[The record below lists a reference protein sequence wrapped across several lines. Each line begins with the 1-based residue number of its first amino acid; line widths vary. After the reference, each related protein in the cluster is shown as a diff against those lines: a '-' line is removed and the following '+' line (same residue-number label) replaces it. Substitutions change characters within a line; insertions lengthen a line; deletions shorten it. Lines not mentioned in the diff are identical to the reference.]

1 MPTSLRQRIGPATA
15 GGPRAMLN
23 KVPEVTLYF
32 WVIKILATTVGE
44 TFADYLDSTIG
55 IGLTG
60 TTLIMAAFLVVSL
73 VFQFRLRMYGP
84 FVYWLSVVLIS
95 VVGTLFSDNLV
106 DNYGVG
112 LPVTTVGFA
121 IILAI
126 VFVLWYRSERTLSI
140 HSIVTTR
147 REAYYWLTVLFTFAL
162 GTSAGDLTAERLA
175 VGYWQSVL
183 LFAALIAAT
192 YIAHLRFRAD
202 AILTFWIAYILTR
215 PLGASIGDYLSQPT
229 SDGGRGLGTTVTSV
243 IFLATILTVVV
254 FLTVTKLDRIERTAP
269 DDAAAAAPPHAT
281 ARVHVE
287 TATDPV

>member
-1 MPTSLRQRIGPATA
+1 
-15 GGPRAMLN
+15 MLN

-44 TFADYLDSTIG
+44 TFADYLNSTIG

-60 TTLIMAAFLVVSL
+60 TTLIMAAFLIASL
-73 VFQFRLRMYGP
+73 IVQFRLRLYVP

-112 LPVTTVGFA
+112 LPTTTIGFA

-126 VFVLWYRSERTLSI
+126 VFALWYRSEGTLSI

-183 LFAALIAAT
+183 LFGTLIAAT
-192 YIAHLRFRAD
+192 FIAHRRFGAD

-229 SDGGRGLGTTVTSV
+229 ADGGRGLGTTVTSI
-243 IFLATILTVVV
+243 IFLATILAVVV
-254 FLTVTKLDRIERTAP
+254 FLSVTKVDRIERTAS
-269 DDAAAAAPPHAT
+269 
-281 ARVHVE
+281 VHVPASGGTPLAGPE
-287 TATDPV
+287 TVTESV